1 MSPDSKRKVLWNNVK
16 GTNYKRM
23 QCNRYMLLKQTCLE
37 AGLFRI
43 MLGNMTGRLPAFI
56 VLSIFSLLTSPHKN
70 SQHIVGHLEL
80 YNLLLAPRPG
90 YPLWAWG
97 PNKVVSDFGVML
109 KFPTI
114 FFCQGIQRFCPSF
127 QPWRTWSKLLN
138 YAIYQATKLLTSI
151 IANVILIVDT
161 MATPVASC
169 CRLDQSLQAASGL

>member
-1 MSPDSKRKVLWNNVK
+1 MSPDSKRKVLWKNVK

-56 VLSIFSLLTSPHKN
+56 VLSIFSLLTSLTKTLSTSLGIWNCTTCFSLPGQGTLFEPGVLIRW
-70 SQHIVGHLEL
+70 SVISGWCSSFQPFFLPGHPEVL
-80 YNLLLAPRPG
+80 P
-90 YPLWAWG
+90 
-97 PNKVVSDFGVML
+97 
-109 KFPTI
+109 KFPTM
-114 FFCQGIQRFCPSF
+114 
-127 QPWRTWSKLLN
+127 RTWSKLLN